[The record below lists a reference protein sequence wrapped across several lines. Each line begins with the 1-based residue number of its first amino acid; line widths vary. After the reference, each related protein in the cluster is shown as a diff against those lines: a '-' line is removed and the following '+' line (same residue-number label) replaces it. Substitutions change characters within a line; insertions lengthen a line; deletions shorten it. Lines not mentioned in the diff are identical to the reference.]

1 MSAAGRLPLAPRLLH
16 GQNSLGVSRLGSEL
30 SQSVAGGSELSQ
42 SVVGGLCLCWPGAPQ
57 HHQNP
62 AATQLLFKQLAAR
75 SKQSHACGGSGEP
88 AVCPRTRCFARAC
101 EHLMRQVEYL
111 PHDRDVALGD
121 RVGRPPPALISD
133 NRLRSRARMRT
144 WTLSTSNTVVPRL
157 PLGRQHSPVSAHGVL
172 RRPLMRARSV
182 SLGGRPRAQR
192 PQAPIG
198 LVRHQLQGGLPWC
211 SEHPTG
217 WTLRSASSRR
227 R

>member
-1 MSAAGRLPLAPRLLH
+1 MSCRRPISVCVRSGAAASGADTPPRSEFTWCVSAGIRTLPVCRWWIRTLP
-16 GQNSLGVSRLGSEL
+16 VCCWW
-30 SQSVAGGSELSQ
+30 VK
-42 SVVGGLCLCWPGAPQ
+42 LCLCWPGAPQ

-62 AATQLLFKQLAAR
+62 VATQRLFKQLAAR

-144 WTLSTSNTVVPRL
+144 WTQSTSNTVVPRL

-172 RRPLMRARSV
+172 RRPLMRARSFG
-182 SLGGRPRAQR
+182 LGGRPRAQR

-198 LVRHQLQGGLPWC
+198 LVRHQ
-211 SEHPTG
+211 
-217 WTLRSASSRR
+217 
-227 R
+227 